1 MYEVDDDGCYTHKD
15 LTDGRHAC
23 VVPLT
28 FGRARVVVS
37 DNTDHIGYD
46 DGW

>member
-1 MYEVDDDGCYTHKD
+1 MNLNDFSSYHCRD
-15 LTDGRHAC
+15 LADGRHAC

-28 FGRARVVVS
+28 FGRARIVVAARMV
-37 DNTDHIGYD
+37 HFVVD